1 MTTALTA
8 TDRTTRSD
16 VDARARLSA
25 LALVG
30 AGIGIVVGH
39 LLTVPPDQDVGPYLH
54 QLAEHRST
62 STIGMLLTATGA
74 FLVVPG
80 LVAVLRLVRD
90 RGARLAT
97 AGAVLAGV
105 GITALGSGDVMIGLV
120 MGSLVDEHRDTAE
133 AVFRA
138 ADTEPLLGLVFGLA
152 PVFVLGMILLGV
164 ALLRARAVPAWLGA
178 LTIVAA
184 VALMFSNGGGVRAFV
199 TLLPLG
205 VALVGLG
212 IAALRR
218 A

>member
-1 MTTALTA
+1 
-8 TDRTTRSD
+8 
-16 VDARARLSA
+16 
-25 LALVG
+25 
-30 AGIGIVVGH
+30 
-39 LLTVPPDQDVGPYLH
+39 
-54 QLAEHRST
+54 
-62 STIGMLLTATGA
+62 MLLTATGA

-164 ALLRARAVPAWLGA
+164 ALLRARAVPSWLGA

-205 VALVGLG
+205 VAFVGLG